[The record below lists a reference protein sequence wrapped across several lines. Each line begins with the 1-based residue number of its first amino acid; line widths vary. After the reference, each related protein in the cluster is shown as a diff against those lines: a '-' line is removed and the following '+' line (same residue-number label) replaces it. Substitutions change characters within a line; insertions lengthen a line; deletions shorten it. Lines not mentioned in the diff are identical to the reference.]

1 MKQNK
6 MYFAH
11 HKANVHKKSLVFCL
25 KTQLFHHYYFVH
37 HPAVAMIN
45 HKWQKLVTLIVSVP
59 DEGFLMHSM
68 CAFYTQAAT
77 VVDGMWVATTYKLL
91 YYC

>member
-1 MKQNK
+1 
-6 MYFAH
+6 
-11 HKANVHKKSLVFCL
+11 
-25 KTQLFHHYYFVH
+25 
-37 HPAVAMIN
+37 MIN
-45 HKWQKLVTLIVSVP
+45 HKWQKLVTLTVSVP

-77 VVDGMWVATTYKLL
+77 VVDGMWVATTYKLF